1 MNVLIV
7 ETGGKQYRVA
17 PGQVVRVEKLN
28 AEVGQTVTFDKV
40 LLIVGEDGVIV
51 GKPAIEGASV
61 QASVLG
67 HDKAKKIV
75 VFKYKPKKRIRTKT
89 GHRQPFTSVRVD
101 SIVTA

>member
-1 MNVLIV
+1 MYAIV